1 MKIKTKKVAVG
12 MPPNL
17 YAALEKKAA
26 EQDRTIAGYIR
37 WVLWQHV
44 DEKDL

>member
-1 MKIKTKKVAVG
+1 MRINTKKVAVG

-26 EQDRTIAGYIR
+26 EHDRTVASYIR
-37 WVLWQHV
+37 WLLGQHV